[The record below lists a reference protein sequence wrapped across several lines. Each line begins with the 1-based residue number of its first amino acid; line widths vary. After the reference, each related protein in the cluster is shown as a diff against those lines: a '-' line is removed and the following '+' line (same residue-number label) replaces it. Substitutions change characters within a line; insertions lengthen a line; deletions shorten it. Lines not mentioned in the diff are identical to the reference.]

1 MQRNYAI
8 DQARFLAAA
17 GVVWIHSLRSESL
30 QPLKEVGRFAVPFFV
45 ILTILLT
52 MQGVDRAP
60 RRSLKEFITQKFQ
73 RLYLPMILW
82 SVAYLLLKC
91 MKIILQPNAPN
102 DFPGISF
109 LWGGTAYHLWFI
121 PFMFAVCIATFMF
134 RKMTLQTSGSIRG
147 ISWLLVITAF
157 VIAFALPEFPLVHL
171 DPGLE
176 WMWRATPS
184 ALLGIA
190 LFNCSGTH
198 ASAFQ
203 LSPKMCVLACITG
216 GLALLLSILEPD
228 QLALQTIAGLMFFA
242 MILNAPSQLESCN
255 WLTQL
260 GRLSMGIYFSH
271 LLLVKVGEIVFNRF
285 FLLHPEATDLL
296 LFTGSLLGSIAIAYL
311 LFRSEKTK
319 WLVA

>member
-1 MQRNYAI
+1 MPRNHSI

-17 GVVWIHSLRSESL
+17 GVVWIHSLRSDSL
-30 QPLKEVGRFAVPFFV
+30 QPFKEAGRFAVPFFI

-52 MQGVDRAP
+52 IQGVDRAP
-60 RRSLKEFITQKFQ
+60 GRCLKEFIAQRFQ

-82 SVAYLLLKC
+82 SFAYLLLKC
-91 MKIILQPNAPN
+91 AKLILQPNAPN

-109 LWGGTAYHLWFI
+109 FWGGTAYHLWFI
-121 PFMFAVCIATFMF
+121 PFMFAVCVTTFML
-134 RKMTLQTSGSIRG
+134 RKLSLQTDRSIRM
-147 ISWLLVITAF
+147 IPWLLVATAF
-157 VIAFALPEFPLVHL
+157 FILFVLPEFPLTNL

-190 LFNCSGTH
+190 LFSLSGTH
-198 ASAFQ
+198 ASAFH
-203 LSPKMCVLACITG
+203 LSPKMRGLAGIVG
-216 GLALLLSILEPD
+216 GLALLLSILQPD
-228 QLALQTIAGLMFFA
+228 QLVLQTITGLMFFA
-242 MILNAPSQLESCN
+242 IVLSAPPQLESCN

-271 LLLVKVGEIVFNRF
+271 LLLVKAGEILFDRF
-285 FLLHPEATDLL
+285 YFFRPEVIDLL
-296 LFTGSLLGSIAIAYL
+296 LFTTSLLGSIAISYIL
-311 LFRSEKTK
+311 YRSEKTK

>member
-1 MQRNYAI
+1 MQRNHSI

-17 GVVWIHSLRSESL
+17 GVVWIHSLRSESM
-30 QPLKEVGRFAVPFFV
+30 QPFKEAGRFAVPFFV

-60 RRSLKEFITQKFQ
+60 GRSLKEFIAQRLQ

-82 SVAYLLLKC
+82 SFAYLLLKC
-91 MKIILQPNAPN
+91 FKLVLQPNAPN

-121 PFMFAVCIATFMF
+121 PFMFAVCVATFIL
-134 RKMTLQTSGSIRG
+134 RKISLQTDRSIRG
-147 ISWLLVITAF
+147 ISWLLVGTAF
-157 VIAFALPEFPLVHL
+157 FILFVLPEFPLTDF

-190 LFNCSGTH
+190 LFSFSGTH
-198 ASAFQ
+198 SSSFH
-203 LSPKMCVLACITG
+203 LSPKMCGLASIVG
-216 GLALLLSILEPD
+216 GLALLLSILQPD
-228 QLALQTIAGLMFFA
+228 QLVLQTIAGLMFFA
-242 MILNAPSQLESCN
+242 IVLNAPSQLESCN

-271 LLLVKVGEIVFNRF
+271 LLLVKVGEIIFDRVY
-285 FLLHPEATDLL
+285 FLKPEATDLL
-296 LFTGSLLGSIAIAYL
+296 LFTTSLLGSIAISYALY
-311 LFRSEKTK
+311 RSEKTK